1 MGHHVVLHRRLQPRR
16 DESLEPLPPILPRRT
31 TALRSAR
38 SDPHACSHAA
48 FGMHPS
54 ATTPASRVSTFSS
67 TSMTEGMVDDG
78 LGDDAK
84 AERRRGRRS
93 SFPGQH
99 GSNDGRGCRRGE
111 SGARGAAAFAA
122 DSTIGF
128 VPAPVA
134 RPSRQVQH
142 RQQPPCK
149 RDVCV
154 FPHPAAAA
162 PGVCKYRVGTVLD
175 EAPRG
180 GREATAMG
188 ASTAPAARAAACRR
202 LVLVAS
208 TTNDDDN
215 EVVVMGERISGRGD
229 AGRAASEYRHE
240 HRRTPRPPPSQS
252 PRLWAENVT

>member
-1 MGHHVVLHRRLQPRR
+1 MTVWGMTPKPNAAAAVVPPSRDSMEPTTTGLSSRR
-16 DESLEPLPPILPRRT
+16 EW
-31 TALRSAR
+31 SAR
-38 SDPHACSHAA
+38 GGS
-48 FGMHPS
+48 
-54 ATTPASRVSTFSS
+54 V
-67 TSMTEGMVDDG
+67 
-78 LGDDAK
+78 
-84 AERRRGRRS
+84 RGRFDDRVR
-93 SFPGQH
+93 P
-99 GSNDGRGCRRGE
+99 R
-111 SGARGAAAFAA
+111 
-122 DSTIGF
+122 T
-128 VPAPVA
+128 VA

-215 EVVVMGERISGRGD
+215 EVVVMGERISGRGE

>member
-1 MGHHVVLHRRLQPRR
+1 MTVWGMTPKPNAAAAVVPPSR
-16 DESLEPLPPILPRRT
+16 DSM
-31 TALRSAR
+31 
-38 SDPHACSHAA
+38 DPTMD
-48 FGMHPS
+48 GVVVEE
-54 ATTPASRVSTFSS
+54 RV
-67 TSMTEGMVDDG
+67 ERAG
-78 LGDDAK
+78 
-84 AERRRGRRS
+84 RRRSRSIRRS
-93 SFPGQH
+93 S
-99 GSNDGRGCRRGE
+99 
-111 SGARGAAAFAA
+111 
-122 DSTIGF
+122 
-128 VPAPVA
+128 
-134 RPSRQVQH
+134 QVQH
-142 RQQPPCK
+142 GQQPPCK

-180 GREATAMG
+180 GRDATAMG

-215 EVVVMGERISGRGD
+215 EVVVMGERISGRGE